1 MRQSSQLGILVSS
14 PLAAKPATGRE
25 SSRRWQENKSQ
36 RRLAFIEGVIREMRR
51 VVWPTLPD
59 TARLTA
65 MVLIVCVVFVVY
77 LWAAGIVVDTLLR
90 AAEGQRIT
98 LFG

>member
-1 MRQSSQLGILVSS
+1 M
-14 PLAAKPATGRE
+14 
-25 SSRRWQENKSQ
+25 SRGFK
-36 RRLAFIEGVIREMRR
+36 AFIEGVIREMRR

>member
-1 MRQSSQLGILVSS
+1 MPV
-14 PLAAKPATGRE
+14 PDM
-25 SSRRWQENKSQ
+25 SRGVK
-36 RRLAFIEGVIREMRR
+36 AFIEGVIREMRR

-59 TARLTA
+59 TARLTVT
-65 MVLIVCVVFVVY
+65 VLIVCVVFVVY

-90 AAEGQRIT
+90 AAEGQRIN